1 MAGDKGGVGGAE
13 YYDRI
18 GLVVGLEIHQQLA
31 TGRKLFCGCRQGVG
45 EEEED
50 GGGAGPDPAGGFAR
64 ALRASKSETGR
75 YDPAAVFESGKAATI
90 TYRRGAAG
98 TSCLVE
104 EDDEPPHD
112 LDGEA
117 LRTSLIVAAALGSR
131 AFRELFPMRKMVIDG
146 SNTSGF
152 QRTILVAQGGSL
164 AVGGSAEGEKEG
176 GGPVGVQSICLEEDA
191 ARLLGGGRGGRGGAR
206 EYCLDRLGVPL
217 VEIALEPTRASPG
230 RTRTIAVSLGRLL
243 RASGRVAR
251 GIGTIRQDVNV
262 SVGGGPVVEVKGV
275 QQLDQLEKVVAFEA
289 RRQDGLNAIA
299 GRLRAEGGPGGERG
313 GGGRFA
319 SADVTDAMGGCASK
333 IVKKAIAGGGRI
345 VAVRAAGFAGM
356 LGYEPH
362 EGVRLGREVAQAVRP
377 YGIGGVFHTD
387 ELPAYGISAGDVE
400 AASRAAG
407 AGPGDALLLLAAPP
421 AVAAAAAGQVIARL
435 EQALL
440 GAPAETRQAQPDGTT
455 TYLRPR
461 PGPARMYP
469 ETDIPPVMVTGG
481 DLDEAAAAAPPPWED
496 LVAGLAERLGLNAQL
511 AEQALDS
518 GRAALLERVCADR
531 RVPPNFAASSI
542 CSTLA
547 SLQKK
552 DGLDA
557 GRLPDSEIAETF
569 AMLADGRITKEAVAI
584 IFEKIMA
591 GESEAAGD
599 AAGGQGP
606 AGDDEISRIIDEVV
620 AERGDYIDKAGER
633 AAKPLMGAAMARLRG
648 RARGGDVS
656 RMLDD
661 KIRARLAARDGKD
674 KSA

>member
-1 MAGDKGGVGGAE
+1 MAGAHGGGDAG

-31 TGRKLFCGCRQGVG
+31 TGRKLFCGCRQGG
-45 EEEED
+45 
-50 GGGAGPDPAGGFAR
+50 GGGAEEDAGSGQPGGFSR

-112 LDGEA
+112 MDCEA
-117 LRTSLIVAAALGSR
+117 LRTSLLVAAALGSR
-131 AFRELFPMRKMVIDG
+131 VFRELFPMRKMVIDG

-152 QRTILVAQGGSL
+152 QRTMLVAQGGSL
-164 AVGGSAEGEKEG
+164 AVGGREGGGAG

-191 ARLLGGGRGGRGGAR
+191 ARLLGGGSGGGGR

-230 RTRTIAVSLGRLL
+230 RTRMIAVSLGRLL

-289 RRQDGLNAIA
+289 RRQDGLNLIA
-299 GRLRAEGGPGGERG
+299 ERLRAAGDGKAAG
-313 GGGRFA
+313 GGGSRFA
-319 SADVTDAMGGCASK
+319 SSDVTGAMEGCASK
-333 IVKKAIAGGGRI
+333 IVKRAIAGGGRI
-345 VAVRAAGFAGM
+345 IAVRAAGFAGL

-362 EGVRLGREVAQAVRP
+362 EGIRLGREIAQAVKP

-387 ELPAYGISAGDVE
+387 ELPAYGISGGDVE

-421 AVAAAAAGQVIARL
+421 AVAGAAAGQVIARL

-518 GRAALLERVCADR
+518 GRAPLLETVCADR

-547 SLQKK
+547 SLQKR

-557 GRLPDSEIAETF
+557 GRLTDAAIAETF
-569 AMLADGRITKEAVAI
+569 AMLADGRITKDAVAM
-584 IFEKIMA
+584 IFERIMA
-591 GESEAAGD
+591 GESETAAG

-606 AGDDEISRIIDEVV
+606 ADDDEISRILDEVI

-648 RARGGDVS
+648 RAKGGDVS
-656 RMLDD
+656 RMLAD
-661 KIRARLAARDGKD
+661 KIRARLGGGGRAA
-674 KSA
+674 

>member
-1 MAGDKGGVGGAE
+1 MAGAHGGGEAE

-31 TGRKLFCGCRQGVG
+31 TGRKLFCGCRQGGG
-45 EEEED
+45 E
-50 GGGAGPDPAGGFAR
+50 GGAGAQPGPSGGFAR

-90 TYRRGAAG
+90 TYKRGAAG

-117 LRTSLIVAAALGSR
+117 LRTSLIVAASLGSR
-131 AFRELFPMRKMVIDG
+131 VFRELFPMRKMVIDG

-164 AVGGSAEGEKEG
+164 AVGGASG
-176 GGPVGVQSICLEEDA
+176 GGGSVGVQSICLEEDA
-191 ARLLGGGRGGRGGAR
+191 ARRLDGGGLGGDGGGAR

-217 VEIALEPTRASPG
+217 VEIALEPARASPG
-230 RTRTIAVSLGRLL
+230 RTRMIAVSLGRLL

-289 RRQDGLNAIA
+289 KRQDGLNQIA
-299 GRLRAEGGPGGERG
+299 ERLRDGAGGGGGGG

-319 SADVTDAMGGCASK
+319 SSDVTESMEGCASK
-333 IVKKAIAGGGRI
+333 IVQGAIAGGGRI
-345 VAVRAAGFAGM
+345 IAVRAAGFAGM

-362 EGVRLGREVAQAVRP
+362 KGIRLGREIAQAVKP

-387 ELPAYGISAGDVE
+387 ELPAYGISGGDVE

-421 AVAAAAAGQVIARL
+421 AVAGAAAAQVIARL
-435 EQALL
+435 GQALL
-440 GAPAETRQAQPDGTT
+440 GAPAETRQAQADGTT
-455 TYLRPR
+455 TYLRPK

-469 ETDIPPVMVTGG
+469 ETDIPPVMIGG
-481 DLDEAAAAAPPPWED
+481 ADLDEAAAAAPPPWED

-518 GRAALLERVCADR
+518 GRAPLLEKVCADR
-531 RVPPNFAASSI
+531 RVPPNFAASAI
-542 CSTLA
+542 CSTLS
-547 SLQKK
+547 SLQKR

-557 GRLPDSEIAETF
+557 GRLADSEIVETF
-569 AMLADGRITKEAVAI
+569 AMLADGRITKDAVAMV
-584 IFEKIMA
+584 FEKIMA
-591 GESEAAGD
+591 GESETAAG

-606 AGDDEISRIIDEVV
+606 AGDDEVSRILDEVV
-620 AERGDYIDKAGER
+620 AERADYIDRAGER

-656 RMLDD
+656 RMLADR
-661 KIRARLAARDGKD
+661 IRARLDAKGRGSGQGAA
-674 KSA
+674 

>member
-1 MAGDKGGVGGAE
+1 MAGAHGGGDAD
-13 YYDRI
+13 YYGRI

-31 TGRKLFCGCRQGVG
+31 TGRKLFCGCRQG
-45 EEEED
+45 
-50 GGGAGPDPAGGFAR
+50 GGGAEDAGGEQSGGFSR
-64 ALRASKSETGR
+64 SLRASKSETGR
-75 YDPAAVFESGKAATI
+75 YDPAAVFESGRAATI

-131 AFRELFPMRKMVIDG
+131 VFRELFPMRKMVIDG

-152 QRTILVAQGGSL
+152 QRTMLVAQGGSL
-164 AVGGSAEGEKEG
+164 AVGGREGAEGG

-191 ARLLGGGRGGRGGAR
+191 ARLLGGGSGGAR

-230 RTRTIAVSLGRLL
+230 RTRMIAVSVGRLL

-289 RRQDGLNAIA
+289 RRQDGLNLIA
-299 GRLRAEGGPGGERG
+299 ERLRAAAGGE

-319 SADVTDAMGGCASK
+319 SADVTGAMEGCASK
-333 IVKKAIAGGGRI
+333 IVKGAIAGGGRI
-345 VAVRAAGFAGM
+345 IAVRAAGFAGL

-362 EGVRLGREVAQAVRP
+362 EGIRLGREIAQAVKP

-387 ELPAYGISAGDVE
+387 ELPAYGISCGDVE

-407 AGPGDALLLLAAPP
+407 AGPGDAVILLAAPP
-421 AVAAAAAGQVIARL
+421 AVAGAAAGQVIARL
-435 EQALL
+435 EQALR

-469 ETDIPPVMVTGG
+469 ETDIPPVMVAGG

-531 RVPPNFAASSI
+531 RVPPNFAASAI

-547 SLQKK
+547 SLQKR

-557 GRLPDSEIAETF
+557 GRLADAEIAETF
-569 AMLADGRITKEAVAI
+569 AMLADGRITKDAVAM
-584 IFEKIMA
+584 IFERIMA
-591 GESEAAGD
+591 GESGTAAG

-606 AGDDEISRIIDEVV
+606 ADGDEISRILDEVV
-620 AERGDYIDKAGER
+620 AERADYIDRAGER

-648 RARGGDVS
+648 RAKGGDVS
-656 RMLDD
+656 RMLAD
-661 KIRARLAARDGKD
+661 KIRARLDGGGQRGEGRAA
-674 KSA
+674 

>member
-1 MAGDKGGVGGAE
+1 MAGSHGGGDAD

-31 TGRKLFCGCRQGVG
+31 TGRKLFCGCRQGG
-45 EEEED
+45 S
-50 GGGAGPDPAGGFAR
+50 GGGEDAGGGQPGGFSR

-75 YDPAAVFESGKAATI
+75 YDPAAVFESGRAATI

-131 AFRELFPMRKMVIDG
+131 VFRELFPMRKMVIDG

-152 QRTILVAQGGSL
+152 QRTMLVAQGGSL
-164 AVGGSAEGEKEG
+164 AVGGREGEKGG

-191 ARLLGGGRGGRGGAR
+191 ARLLGGAGAGGAR

-230 RTRTIAVSLGRLL
+230 RTRMIAVSLGRLL

-289 RRQDGLNAIA
+289 RRQDGLNLIA
-299 GRLRAEGGPGGERG
+299 ERLRAAAGGGG

-319 SADVTDAMGGCASK
+319 SADVTGAMEGCASK
-333 IVKKAIAGGGRI
+333 IVRGAIAGGGRI
-345 VAVRAAGFAGM
+345 IAVRAAGFAGL

-362 EGVRLGREVAQAVRP
+362 EGIRLGREIAQAVRP

-387 ELPAYGISAGDVE
+387 ELPAYGISGGDVE

-421 AVAAAAAGQVIARL
+421 AVAGAAAGQVIARL

-469 ETDIPPVMVTGG
+469 ETDIPPVMVAGG

-496 LVAGLAERLGLNAQL
+496 LVAGLAKRLGLNAQL

-518 GRAALLERVCADR
+518 GRAPLLERVCADR
-531 RVPPNFAASSI
+531 RVPPNFAASAI

-547 SLQKK
+547 SLQKR

-557 GRLPDSEIAETF
+557 GRLADAEIAETF
-569 AMLADGRITKEAVAI
+569 AMLADGRITKDAVAM
-584 IFEKIMA
+584 IFERIMA
-591 GESEAAGD
+591 GESETAAG

-606 AGDDEISRIIDEVV
+606 ADGGEISRILDEVV
-620 AERGDYIDKAGER
+620 AERADYIDRAGER

-648 RARGGDVS
+648 RAKGGDVS
-656 RMLDD
+656 RMLAD
-661 KIRARLAARDGKD
+661 KIRARLDGGGGQGEGKAA
-674 KSA
+674 

>member
-1 MAGDKGGVGGAE
+1 MAGAHGGGDAD
-13 YYDRI
+13 YYGRI

-31 TGRKLFCGCRQGVG
+31 TGRKLFCGCRQG
-45 EEEED
+45 
-50 GGGAGPDPAGGFAR
+50 GGGAGDAGGEQSGGFSR
-64 ALRASKSETGR
+64 SLRASKSETGR
-75 YDPAAVFESGKAATI
+75 YDPAAVFESGRAATI
-90 TYRRGAAG
+90 TYKRGAAG

-131 AFRELFPMRKMVIDG
+131 VFRELFPMRKMVIDG

-152 QRTILVAQGGSL
+152 QRTMLVAQGGSL
-164 AVGGSAEGEKEG
+164 AVEGREAGKGG

-191 ARLLGGGRGGRGGAR
+191 ARLLGGGSGGAR

-230 RTRTIAVSLGRLL
+230 RTRMIAVSVGRLL

-289 RRQDGLNAIA
+289 RRQDGLNLIA
-299 GRLRAEGGPGGERG
+299 ERLRAAAGGE

-319 SADVTDAMGGCASK
+319 SADVTGAMEGCASK
-333 IVKKAIAGGGRI
+333 IVKRAIAGGGRI
-345 VAVRAAGFAGM
+345 IAVRAAGFAGL

-362 EGVRLGREVAQAVRP
+362 EGIRLGREIAQAVKP

-387 ELPAYGISAGDVE
+387 ELPAYGISGGDVE

-407 AGPGDALLLLAAPP
+407 AGPGDAVLLLAAPP
-421 AVAAAAAGQVIARL
+421 AVAGTAAGQVIARL
-435 EQALL
+435 EQALR

-469 ETDIPPVMVTGG
+469 ETDIPPVMVAGG

-496 LVAGLAERLGLNAQL
+496 LVAGLSERLGLNAQL

-531 RVPPNFAASSI
+531 RVPPNFAASAI

-547 SLQKK
+547 SLQKR

-557 GRLPDSEIAETF
+557 GRLADAEIAETF
-569 AMLADGRITKEAVAI
+569 AMLADGRITKDAVAM
-584 IFEKIMA
+584 IFERIMA
-591 GESEAAGD
+591 GESGTAAG

-606 AGDDEISRIIDEVV
+606 ADGDEISRILDEVV
-620 AERGDYIDKAGER
+620 AERADYIDRAGER

-648 RARGGDVS
+648 RAKGGDVS
-656 RMLDD
+656 RMLAD
-661 KIRARLAARDGKD
+661 KIRARLDGGGQRGEGRAA
-674 KSA
+674 

>member
-1 MAGDKGGVGGAE
+1 MAGAHGGGDAD
-13 YYDRI
+13 YYGRI

-31 TGRKLFCGCRQGVG
+31 TGRKLFCGCRQG
-45 EEEED
+45 
-50 GGGAGPDPAGGFAR
+50 GGGAGDAGGEQSGGFSR
-64 ALRASKSETGR
+64 SLRASKSETGR

-112 LDGEA
+112 LDGDA

-131 AFRELFPMRKMVIDG
+131 VFRELFPMRKMVIDG

-152 QRTILVAQGGSL
+152 QRTMLVAQGGSL
-164 AVGGSAEGEKEG
+164 AVGGREAGKGG

-191 ARLLGGGRGGRGGAR
+191 ARLLGGGSGGAR

-230 RTRTIAVSLGRLL
+230 RTRMIAVSVGRLL

-289 RRQDGLNAIA
+289 RRQDGLNLIA
-299 GRLRAEGGPGGERG
+299 ERLRAAAGGE

-319 SADVTDAMGGCASK
+319 SADVTGAMEGCASK
-333 IVKKAIAGGGRI
+333 IVKGAIAGGGRI
-345 VAVRAAGFAGM
+345 IAVRAAGFSGL

-362 EGVRLGREVAQAVRP
+362 EGIRLGREIAQAVKP

-387 ELPAYGISAGDVE
+387 ELPAYGISGGDVE

-407 AGPGDALLLLAAPP
+407 AGPGDAVLLLAAPP
-421 AVAAAAAGQVIARL
+421 AVAGAAAGQVIARL
-435 EQALL
+435 EQALR

-469 ETDIPPVMVTGG
+469 ETDIPPVMVAGG

-531 RVPPNFAASSI
+531 RVPPNFAASAI

-547 SLQKK
+547 SLQKR

-557 GRLPDSEIAETF
+557 GRLADAEIAETF
-569 AMLADGRITKEAVAI
+569 AMLADGRITKDAVAM
-584 IFEKIMA
+584 IFERIMA
-591 GESEAAGD
+591 GESGTAAG

-606 AGDDEISRIIDEVV
+606 ADGDEISRILDEVV
-620 AERGDYIDKAGER
+620 AERADYIDRAGER

-648 RARGGDVS
+648 RAKGGDVS
-656 RMLDD
+656 RMLAD
-661 KIRARLAARDGKD
+661 KIRARLDGGGQRGEGRAA
-674 KSA
+674 

>member
-1 MAGDKGGVGGAE
+1 MAGAHGGGDAD
-13 YYDRI
+13 YYGRI

-31 TGRKLFCGCRQGVG
+31 TGRKLFCGCRQG
-45 EEEED
+45 
-50 GGGAGPDPAGGFAR
+50 GGGAGDAGGEQSGGFSR
-64 ALRASKSETGR
+64 SLRASKSETGR
-75 YDPAAVFESGKAATI
+75 YDPAAVFERGKAATI

-131 AFRELFPMRKMVIDG
+131 VFRELFPMRKMVIDG

-152 QRTILVAQGGSL
+152 QRTMLVAQGGSL
-164 AVGGSAEGEKEG
+164 AVGGREAGKGG

-191 ARLLGGGRGGRGGAR
+191 ARLLGGGSGGAR

-230 RTRTIAVSLGRLL
+230 RTRMIAVSVGRLL

-289 RRQDGLNAIA
+289 RRQDGLNLIA
-299 GRLRAEGGPGGERG
+299 ERLRAAAGGE

-319 SADVTDAMGGCASK
+319 SADVTGAMEGCASK
-333 IVKKAIAGGGRI
+333 IVKGAIAGGGRI
-345 VAVRAAGFAGM
+345 IAVRAAGFAGL

-362 EGVRLGREVAQAVRP
+362 EGIRLGREIAQAVKP

-387 ELPAYGISAGDVE
+387 ELPAYGISGGDVE

-407 AGPGDALLLLAAPP
+407 AGPGDAVLLLAAPP
-421 AVAAAAAGQVIARL
+421 AVAGAAAGQVIARL
-435 EQALL
+435 EQALR

-469 ETDIPPVMVTGG
+469 ETDIPPVMVAGG

-531 RVPPNFAASSI
+531 RVPPNFAASAI

-547 SLQKK
+547 SLQKR

-557 GRLPDSEIAETF
+557 GRLADAEIAETF
-569 AMLADGRITKEAVAI
+569 AMLADGRITKDAVAM
-584 IFEKIMA
+584 IFERIMA
-591 GESEAAGD
+591 GESGTAAG

-606 AGDDEISRIIDEVV
+606 ADGDEISRILDEVV
-620 AERGDYIDKAGER
+620 AERADYIDRAGER

-648 RARGGDVS
+648 RAKGGDVS
-656 RMLDD
+656 RMLAD
-661 KIRARLAARDGKD
+661 KIRARLDGGGQRGEDRAA
-674 KSA
+674 

>member
-1 MAGDKGGVGGAE
+1 MAGGSRGGGDGAE

-31 TGRKLFCGCRQGVG
+31 TGRKLFCGCRQGGGG
-45 EEEED
+45 EED
-50 GGGAGPDPAGGFAR
+50 KGGAQDGPSGGFAR

-90 TYRRGAAG
+90 AYRRGAAG

-164 AVGGSAEGEKEG
+164 AVGGSAGKGEEG

-191 ARLLGGGRGGRGGAR
+191 ARLLGGGKRAR

-230 RTRTIAVSLGRLL
+230 RTRMIAVSLGRLL

-299 GRLRAEGGPGGERG
+299 ERLRERG
-313 GGGRFA
+313 GGAEAGAGAGGGRFS
-319 SADVTDAMGGCASK
+319 SADVTGAMGGCASK

-356 LGYEPH
+356 LGYEPS
-362 EGVRLGREVAQAVRP
+362 EGVRLGREIAQAVRP

-387 ELPAYGISAGDVE
+387 ELPAYGISADDVE

-421 AVAAAAAGQVIARL
+421 AVAGAAAGH
-435 EQALL
+435 
-440 GAPAETRQAQPDGTT
+440 
-455 TYLRPR
+455 
-461 PGPARMYP
+461 
-469 ETDIPPVMVTGG
+469 
-481 DLDEAAAAAPPPWED
+481 
-496 LVAGLAERLGLNAQL
+496 
-511 AEQALDS
+511 S
-518 GRAALLERVCADR
+518 C
-531 RVPPNFAASSI
+531 
-542 CSTLA
+542 
-547 SLQKK
+547 
-552 DGLDA
+552 
-557 GRLPDSEIAETF
+557 
-569 AMLADGRITKEAVAI
+569 
-584 IFEKIMA
+584 
-591 GESEAAGD
+591 
-599 AAGGQGP
+599 
-606 AGDDEISRIIDEVV
+606 
-620 AERGDYIDKAGER
+620 DKAEWSNVH
-633 AAKPLMGAAMARLRG
+633 A
-648 RARGGDVS
+648 
-656 RMLDD
+656 
-661 KIRARLAARDGKD
+661 
-674 KSA
+674 

>member
-1 MAGDKGGVGGAE
+1 MAGAHGGGEAE

-31 TGRKLFCGCRQGVG
+31 TGRKLFCGCRQGGG
-45 EEEED
+45 E
-50 GGGAGPDPAGGFAR
+50 GAGAEPGASGGFAR

-90 TYRRGAAG
+90 TYKRGAAG

-131 AFRELFPMRKMVIDG
+131 VFRELFPMRKMVIDG

-164 AVGGSAEGEKEG
+164 AVGGASGG

-191 ARLLGGGRGGRGGAR
+191 ARLLGGVGGAR

-230 RTRTIAVSLGRLL
+230 RTRTIAVSVGRLL

-289 RRQDGLNAIA
+289 RRQDGLNLIA
-299 GRLRAEGGPGGERG
+299 ERLRAGAG
-313 GGGRFA
+313 GGGGGDRFA
-319 SADVTDAMGGCASK
+319 SSDVTGSMEGCASK
-333 IVKKAIAGGGRI
+333 IVRKAIAGGGRI
-345 VAVRAAGFAGM
+345 MAVRAAGFAGM

-362 EGVRLGREVAQAVRP
+362 EGIRLGREIAQAVKP
-377 YGIGGVFHTD
+377 YGIGGVFHSD
-387 ELPAYGISAGDVE
+387 ELPAYGISGGDVE

-421 AVAAAAAGQVIARL
+421 AVAGAAAAQVIARL

-440 GAPAETRQAQPDGTT
+440 GAPAETRQAQADGTT

-469 ETDIPPVMVTGG
+469 ETDIPPVMVGGG

-496 LVAGLAERLGLNAQL
+496 LVAGLAKRLGLNAQL

-531 RVPPNFAASSI
+531 RVPPNFAASAI

-547 SLQKK
+547 SLQRR

-557 GRLPDSEIAETF
+557 GRLADSEIAETF
-569 AMLADGRITKEAVAI
+569 AMLADGRITKDAVAM
-584 IFEKIMA
+584 IFERIMA
-591 GESEAAGD
+591 GESETAAG

-606 AGDDEISRIIDEVV
+606 ASDGEISRILDEVV
-620 AERGDYIDKAGER
+620 AERADYIDRAGER

-656 RMLDD
+656 RMLAD
-661 KIRARLAARDGKD
+661 KIRDRLDAGGQGKEGGAA
-674 KSA
+674 

>member
-1 MAGDKGGVGGAE
+1 MAGAHGGGEAE

-31 TGRKLFCGCRQGVG
+31 TGRKLFCGCRQGGV
-45 EEEED
+45 E
-50 GGGAGPDPAGGFAR
+50 GAGAGGEPGPSGGFAR

-75 YDPAAVFESGKAATI
+75 YDPAAVFESGKAAAI
-90 TYRRGAAG
+90 TYKRGAAG

-112 LDGEA
+112 LDSEA

-131 AFRELFPMRKMVIDG
+131 VFRELFPMRKMVIDG

-164 AVGGSAEGEKEG
+164 AVGGASGG

-191 ARLLGGGRGGRGGAR
+191 ARLLGGGGGGGGAR

-289 RRQDGLNAIA
+289 RRQDGLNLIA
-299 GRLRAEGGPGGERG
+299 ERLMGGAG
-313 GGGRFA
+313 GGGGDRFA
-319 SADVTDAMGGCASK
+319 SSDVTASMEGCASK
-333 IVKKAIAGGGRI
+333 IVRKAIAGGGRI
-345 VAVRAAGFAGM
+345 MAVRAAGFAGM

-362 EGVRLGREVAQAVRP
+362 EGIRLGREIAQAVKP
-377 YGIGGVFHTD
+377 YGIGGVFHSD

-421 AVAAAAAGQVIARL
+421 AVAGAAAAQVIARL

-469 ETDIPPVMVTGG
+469 ETDIPPVMVGGG

-496 LVAGLAERLGLNAQL
+496 LVAGLAGRLGLNAQL

-518 GRAALLERVCADR
+518 GRAPLLERVCADR
-531 RVPPNFAASSI
+531 RVPPNFAASAI

-547 SLQKK
+547 SLQRR

-557 GRLPDSEIAETF
+557 GRLADSEIAETF
-569 AMLADGRITKEAVAI
+569 AMLADGRITKDAVAMT
-584 IFEKIMA
+584 FERIMA
-591 GESEAAGD
+591 GESETAAG

-606 AGDDEISRIIDEVV
+606 ASGDEISRILDEVV
-620 AERGDYIDKAGER
+620 AERADYIDRAGER

-656 RMLDD
+656 RMLAD
-661 KIRARLAARDGKD
+661 KIRARLDAGGQAKGNRGAA
-674 KSA
+674 